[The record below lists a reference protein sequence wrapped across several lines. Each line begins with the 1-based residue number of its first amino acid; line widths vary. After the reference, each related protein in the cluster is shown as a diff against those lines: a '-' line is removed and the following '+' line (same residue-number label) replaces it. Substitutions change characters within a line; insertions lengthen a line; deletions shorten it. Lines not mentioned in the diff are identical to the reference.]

1 MFDYHIHSEFSDDST
16 EKMKNIL
23 EEAIKKGG
31 KKICFT
37 EHKEFNYPDEDIKF
51 NLNYNE
57 YKKEVEKIKAI
68 YKEKIEIY
76 MGVEIGIQAGEKNI
90 QEIIEYTKEHKFDF
104 ILASAHC
111 LDGVGLYGM
120 DPKINNLDDLFSRY
134 FNEMLDVFK
143 KFNDYDVVGHIDL
156 IRRYFIGAQDHKLE
170 KSKEVLKELF
180 THIIKEGKG
189 IEVNTGGLFYDS
201 ASINPTLDILKLY
214 KKMGGTIVTIGS
226 DSHIAERVLTHYEK
240 ALEFLKDAGFEYIT
254 TFSQRKKEFHKI
266 K

>member
-16 EKMKNIL
+16 EQMSNIL
-23 EEAIKKGG
+23 KEAIKKGG

-37 EHKEFNYPDEDIKF
+37 EHKEFNYPDKDIKF
-51 NLNYNE
+51 NLDYDE
-57 YKKEVEKIKAI
+57 YKKEFEKIKSI
-68 YKEKIEIY
+68 YGKNIELY

-111 LDGVGLYGM
+111 LDGVGLYRM
-120 DPKINNLDDLFSRY
+120 DPKVKNLDDLFTRY
-134 FNEMLDVFK
+134 FQEMLDVFK
-143 KFNDYDVVGHIDL
+143 NFNDYDVVGHIDL
-156 IRRYFIGAQDHKLE
+156 IRRYFLKAQTHELGR
-170 KSKEVLKELF
+170 SKEVLKELF
-180 THIIKEGKG
+180 SHIIKEGKG
-189 IEVNTGGLFYDS
+189 IEINTGGLFYDS

-214 KKMGGTIVTIGS
+214 RKMGGTIVTIGS
-226 DSHIAERVLTHYEK
+226 DSHIAKRVFTNYEK
-240 ALEFLKDAGFEYIT
+240 ALIFLRSAGFEYIT